1 MRMAV
6 PSQPSISK
14 TAYSLR
20 DPVSEKQTNKQT
32 NKKNIHTQRAFGVT
46 QM

>member
-1 MRMAV
+1 MAV

-32 NKKNIHTQRAFGVT
+32 KKTYTHKGLSE
-46 QM
+46 